1 MYQQSERPVF
11 NARQVISPIH
21 YDVINKKVEQ
31 YRILFTIHLLFQ
43 QDNKMQ
49 KTWRKV
55 WTLKKNEMC
64 FVRFYHYYS
73 CRKKLKE
80 EYFLP
85 LFFCPKMKF
94 HLYLM
99 HIIIQKV
106 NFNREMEI
114 LETQPKRLPFLL
126 FFLFFCKCRLN
137 FIRRKIWQ

>member
-21 YDVINKKVEQ
+21 YDVINKKLNNIVFCLQ
-31 YRILFTIHLLFQ
+31 STFYFNRTT
-43 QDNKMQ
+43 KC
-49 KTWRKV
+49 RKNV
-55 WTLKKNEMC
+55 KEKFEPKKNEMC

-85 LFFCPKMKF
+85 LIFCPQMKF

-114 LETQPKRLPFLL
+114 LETQPKRLLFLL

>member
-21 YDVINKKVEQ
+21 YDVINKKLNNIVFCLNPPF
-31 YRILFTIHLLFQ
+31 ISTGQ
-43 QDNKMQ
+43 QNAENVK
-49 KTWRKV
+49 KS
-55 WTLKKNEMC
+55 LNPKKNEMC

-85 LFFCPKMKF
+85 LIFCPQMKF

-114 LETQPKRLPFLL
+114 LETQPKRLLFLL